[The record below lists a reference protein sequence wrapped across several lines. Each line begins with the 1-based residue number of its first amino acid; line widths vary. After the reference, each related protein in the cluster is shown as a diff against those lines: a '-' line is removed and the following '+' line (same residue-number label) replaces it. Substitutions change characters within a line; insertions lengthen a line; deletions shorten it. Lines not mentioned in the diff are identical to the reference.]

1 VTEKL
6 IEFSHRINFTIN
18 KKKNQVP
25 PNNNLMLTLKVSL
38 YSFEQIDGFKYLGA
52 NKNTTNNIY
61 NEIKLRIN
69 SSINKAYFS
78 MYKMCSSRLLSK
90 ETLYNLFSMPDSNIQ
105 CETQET
111 THFYKENLTENSQT
125 DLFKMIIPEGKTL
138 GVGWSCLVSCQK
150 SYKKHLNQKNTQNIK
165 ISTKRKA
172 SLKLVRL
179 SEIGYLRNQKL
190 KMIG

>member
-1 VTEKL
+1 
-6 IEFSHRINFTIN
+6 
-18 KKKNQVP
+18 
-25 PNNNLMLTLKVSL
+25 VSL

-105 CETQET
+105 CETQ
-111 THFYKENLTENSQT
+111 Y
-125 DLFKMIIPEGKTL
+125 II
-138 GVGWSCLVSCQK
+138 
-150 SYKKHLNQKNTQNIK
+150 H
-165 ISTKRKA
+165 R
-172 SLKLVRL
+172 
-179 SEIGYLRNQKL
+179 
-190 KMIG
+190 